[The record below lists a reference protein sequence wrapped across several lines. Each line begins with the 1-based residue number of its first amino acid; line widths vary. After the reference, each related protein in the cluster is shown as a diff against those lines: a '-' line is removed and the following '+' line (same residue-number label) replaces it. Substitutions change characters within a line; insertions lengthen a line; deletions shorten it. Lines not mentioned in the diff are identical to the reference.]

1 MIFMVDG
8 TTNEQ
13 ELETARV
20 AMFDALKDP
29 QLCDLPI
36 LLLVTHQDMENAR
49 SASEVKSAVKF

>member
-1 MIFMVDG
+1 MVDG